1 MEDLERYVLRQ
12 CEADAGVTRVGIE
25 LEWLTRPAGDPA
37 APTPLRSVER
47 IAATARPLPAGGGV
61 TFEPGGQLELST
73 RPFADLDAMAT
84 AARADT
90 GALRH
95 AAAAH
100 GIELVACGVDP
111 LRPPR
116 RVLDT
121 PRYRAMEAYF
131 DTAGGHGRTM
141 MCTTAALQLNV
152 GLGPADQ
159 WATRWRVAHA
169 IGPVLVAAFANSPEA
184 NGRAAGQ
191 RSARMANWL
200 AMDPT
205 RCHAADAADDPV
217 RAWTDYAA
225 TAEVMMIR
233 HGDDDFLPPAER
245 GSFAAWMR
253 DGREGEYPTIDD
265 FAYHL
270 TTLFPPVRLKG
281 WLELRMI
288 DALPSPYWEV
298 AAAVAY
304 SALVDIPAN
313 DVLDAVAGTESAW
326 AEAAEHG
333 LTQPALATAAR
344 RLFALVISTAPASF
358 RDAVADYAARFVN
371 RGRCPADDR
380 LDARRE
386 PAWI

>member
-1 MEDLERYVLRQ
+1 MEDLERYILRQ

-37 APTPLRSVER
+37 AATALRSVER
-47 IAATARPLPAGGGV
+47 IAATARPLPAGGAV

-73 RPFADLDAMAT
+73 RPFTDLDAMAT

-116 RVLDT
+116 RVVDT
-121 PRYRAMEAYF
+121 PRYRAMETYF
-131 DTAGGHGRTM
+131 DAAGGHGRTM
-141 MCTTAALQLNV
+141 MCTTAAMQLNV

-159 WATRWRVAHA
+159 WETRWQVAHA
-169 IGPVLVAAFANSPEA
+169 IGPALVAAFANSPEA
-184 NGRAAGQ
+184 HGRRAGR

-205 RCHAADAADDPV
+205 RCRAAAVAGGPV
-217 RAWTDYAA
+217 RVWTDYAA
-225 TAEVMMIR
+225 AADVMMIR
-233 HGDDDFLPPAER
+233 HGDDDFLPPGR
-245 GSFAAWMR
+245 PGSFAAWMR
-253 DGREGEYPTIDD
+253 DGRDGRYPTIDD

-304 SALVDIPAN
+304 NALVDIPAA
-313 DVLDAVAGTESAW
+313 DVLDAVAGTEPSW

-333 LTQPALATAAR
+333 LTHPGLAVAAR
-344 RLFALVISTAPASF
+344 RLFALVGEAAPATF
-358 RDAVADYAARFVN
+358 RDAVAEYAARFVH